1 MGLVTER
8 AAATIGS
15 FPGGYKVL
23 GPGGQTV
30 CEVMVPFG
38 ATPGET
44 VDRIVRELRTLQSL
58 QPVIDEVI
66 AHVFGRTHGIIGCPS
81 RGKQKGTLAD
91 YMQLSS
97 IAYAVLGV
105 RAHLIFYFF
114 KKIVK
119 CA

>member
-15 FPGGYKVL
+15 FPGGGYKVL

-66 AHVFGRTHGIIGCPS
+66 ATCLAERTE
-81 RGKQKGTLAD
+81 
-91 YMQLSS
+91 
-97 IAYAVLGV
+97 
-105 RAHLIFYFF
+105 
-114 KKIVK
+114 
-119 CA
+119 

>member
-1 MGLVTER
+1 M
-8 AAATIGS
+8 
-15 FPGGYKVL
+15 L

-66 AHVFGRTHGIIGCPS
+66 ATCLAERTE
-81 RGKQKGTLAD
+81 
-91 YMQLSS
+91 
-97 IAYAVLGV
+97 
-105 RAHLIFYFF
+105 
-114 KKIVK
+114 
-119 CA
+119 